1 MPKWDIFRF
10 THNPDKP
17 EITNYKHQIP
27 NKIEHHLFDPPRRIG
42 HCDLPIFNDKHSG
55 RITMPNVIS
64 RTPKYRILVVDDDK
78 DIVQTIKGNLE
89 LDGYE
94 VLTALDGHA
103 CLQKARD
110 NRPDLIILD
119 LSLPDIDGIKA
130 CQILRREFDFPI
142 IMLTARDGV
151 ADKVL
156 GLECGADDY
165 IVKPFN
171 FLELSAR
178 IKSIFKRLERS
189 LVNDQY
195 DFKELSINFKSRDI
209 KIRDESVRLTKTEFE
224 LLSLFVSYPGEVLS
238 REFIQQ
244 QIWRDSQ
251 LYQTSRAVDVH
262 VQRLRKKIEAEV
274 DKPEYILT
282 VAGVGYQFQAS

>member
-1 MPKWDIFRF
+1 MSG
-10 THNPDKP
+10 
-17 EITNYKHQIP
+17 
-27 NKIEHHLFDPPRRIG
+27 PR
-42 HCDLPIFNDKHSG
+42 
-55 RITMPNVIS
+55 
-64 RTPKYRILVVDDDK
+64 PKYRILVVDDDK

-94 VLTALDGHA
+94 VLAAFNGRTGLHIA
-103 CLQKARD
+103 KTT
-110 NRPDLIILD
+110 RPDLIILD
-119 LSLPDIDGIKA
+119 LTLPDIDGIKT
-130 CQILRREFDFPI
+130 CQIIRREFDFPI

-178 IKSIFKRLERS
+178 IKSILKRVERS

-195 DFKELSINFKSRDI
+195 EFKDLSINFKSKTITARNETV
-209 KIRDESVRLTKTEFE
+209 KLTKTEFE
-224 LLSLFVSYPGEVLS
+224 LLSLFISYPGEVLS

-274 DKPEYILT
+274 DKPEYLVT
-282 VAGVGYQFQAS
+282 VAGVGYKFQAG

>member
-1 MPKWDIFRF
+1 MPG
-10 THNPDKP
+10 
-17 EITNYKHQIP
+17 
-27 NKIEHHLFDPPRRIG
+27 PR
-42 HCDLPIFNDKHSG
+42 
-55 RITMPNVIS
+55 
-64 RTPKYRILVVDDDK
+64 PKYRILVVDDDK

-94 VLTALDGHA
+94 VLAAFDGRTGLHIA
-103 CLQKARD
+103 KTT
-110 NRPDLIILD
+110 RPDLIILD
-119 LSLPDIDGIKA
+119 LTLPDIDGIKT
-130 CQILRREFDFPI
+130 CQIIRREFDFPI

-178 IKSIFKRLERS
+178 IKSILKRVERS

-195 DFKELSINFKSRDI
+195 EFKDLSINFKSKTI
-209 KIRDESVRLTKTEFE
+209 TVRNGTVKLTKTEFE

-274 DKPEYILT
+274 DKPEYLVT
-282 VAGVGYQFQAS
+282 VAGVGYKFQAG

>member
-1 MPKWDIFRF
+1 MPIS
-10 THNPDKP
+10 KP
-17 EITNYKHQIP
+17 T
-27 NKIEHHLFDPPRRIG
+27 
-42 HCDLPIFNDKHSG
+42 
-55 RITMPNVIS
+55 
-64 RTPKYRILVVDDDK
+64 YRILVVDDDK

-94 VLTALDGHA
+94 VLTASDGHS
-103 CLQKARD
+103 CLQMAREH
-110 NRPDLIILD
+110 RPDLVILD
-119 LSLPDIDGIKA
+119 LNLPDIDGIKA
-130 CQILRREFDFPI
+130 CEIMRREYDFPI
-142 IMLTARDGV
+142 IMLTAREGV
-151 ADKVL
+151 SDKVL

-171 FLELSAR
+171 SLELSAR
-178 IKSIFKRLERS
+178 IKSILKRVERS

-195 DFKELSINFKSRDI
+195 ELKDLSINFKSKVI
-209 KIRDESVRLTKTEFE
+209 SVRGENVKLTKTEFE

-238 REFIQQ
+238 RDFIQQ

-274 DKPEYILT
+274 DKPEYLVT
-282 VAGVGYQFQAS
+282 VAGVGYKFQAG

>member
-1 MPKWDIFRF
+1 MPIS
-10 THNPDKP
+10 KP
-17 EITNYKHQIP
+17 T
-27 NKIEHHLFDPPRRIG
+27 
-42 HCDLPIFNDKHSG
+42 
-55 RITMPNVIS
+55 
-64 RTPKYRILVVDDDK
+64 YRILVVDDDK

-94 VLTALDGHA
+94 VLTASDGHS
-103 CLQKARD
+103 CLQMAREH
-110 NRPDLIILD
+110 RPDLVILD
-119 LSLPDIDGIKA
+119 LNLPDIDGIKA
-130 CQILRREFDFPI
+130 CEIMRREYDFPI
-142 IMLTARDGV
+142 IMLTAREGV
-151 ADKVL
+151 SDKVL

-171 FLELSAR
+171 SLELSAR
-178 IKSIFKRLERS
+178 IKSILKRIERS

-195 DFKELSINFKSRDI
+195 ELKDLSINFKSKVI
-209 KIRDESVRLTKTEFE
+209 SVRGENVKLTKTEFE

-238 REFIQQ
+238 RDFIQQ

-274 DKPEYILT
+274 DKPEYLVT
-282 VAGVGYQFQAS
+282 VAGVGYKFQVG

>member
-1 MPKWDIFRF
+1 MVDG
-10 THNPDKP
+10 T
-17 EITNYKHQIP
+17 Q
-27 NKIEHHLFDPPRRIG
+27 KIR
-42 HCDLPIFNDKHSG
+42 
-55 RITMPNVIS
+55 
-64 RTPKYRILVVDDDK
+64 YRILVVDDDK

-94 VLTALDGHA
+94 VLTAFNGKFG
-103 CLQKARD
+103 LQIAKSS
-110 NRPDLIILD
+110 RPDLVILD
-119 LSLPDIDGIKA
+119 LNLPDIDGIKA
-130 CQILRREFDFPI
+130 CEIMRREFDFPI

-165 IVKPFN
+165 MVKPFN

-178 IKSIFKRLERS
+178 IKSVFKRVERS
-189 LVNDQY
+189 LVKHYYEHKDL
-195 DFKELSINFKSRDI
+195 DINFKSRNVAVRGKRI
-209 KIRDESVRLTKTEFE
+209 KLTKTEYE
-224 LLSLFVSYPGEVLS
+224 LLELFVSYPNEVLS

-262 VQRLRKKIEAEV
+262 VQRLRKKIE
-274 DKPEYILT
+274 PEIETPKYIVT
-282 VAGVGYQFQAS
+282 VSGVGYKFQAG

>member
-1 MPKWDIFRF
+1 MPG
-10 THNPDKP
+10 PKP
-17 EITNYKHQIP
+17 T
-27 NKIEHHLFDPPRRIG
+27 
-42 HCDLPIFNDKHSG
+42 
-55 RITMPNVIS
+55 
-64 RTPKYRILVVDDDK
+64 YRILVVDDDR

-94 VLTALDGHA
+94 VLSASDGHS
-103 CLQKARD
+103 CLQMAREQ
-110 NRPDLIILD
+110 RPDLVILD
-119 LSLPDIDGIKA
+119 LNLPDIDGIKA
-130 CQILRREFDFPI
+130 CQIMRREYDFPI
-142 IMLTARDGV
+142 IMLTAREGV
-151 ADKVL
+151 SDKVL

-171 FLELSAR
+171 SLELSAR
-178 IKSIFKRLERS
+178 IKSILKRVERS

-195 DFKELSINFKSRDI
+195 EFEDLSINFKSKTI
-209 KIRDESVRLTKTEFE
+209 TVRGKNVKLTKTEFE

-262 VQRLRKKIEAEV
+262 VQRLRKKIESEV
-274 DKPEYILT
+274 DKPEYIIT
-282 VAGVGYQFQAS
+282 VAGVGYKFQAV

>member
-1 MPKWDIFRF
+1 MTGPS
-10 THNPDKP
+10 P
-17 EITNYKHQIP
+17 Q
-27 NKIEHHLFDPPRRIG
+27 
-42 HCDLPIFNDKHSG
+42 
-55 RITMPNVIS
+55 
-64 RTPKYRILVVDDDK
+64 YRILVVDDDK

-94 VLTALDGHA
+94 VLTALDGRTGLHI
-103 CLQKARD
+103 ARTV
-110 NRPDLIILD
+110 RPDLIILD
-119 LSLPDIDGIKA
+119 LTLPDIDGIKT
-130 CQILRREFDFPI
+130 CQIIRREFDFPI

-178 IKSIFKRLERS
+178 IKSILKRVERS

-195 DFKELSINFKSRDI
+195 EFKDLSINFKSKTI
-209 KIRDESVRLTKTEFE
+209 TVRNGTVKLTKTEFE

-274 DKPEYILT
+274 DKPEYIIT
-282 VAGVGYQFQAS
+282 VAGVGYKFQAH

>member
-1 MPKWDIFRF
+1 MADMKR
-10 THNPDKP
+10 KS
-17 EITNYKHQIP
+17 K
-27 NKIEHHLFDPPRRIG
+27 L
-42 HCDLPIFNDKHSG
+42 S
-55 RITMPNVIS
+55 
-64 RTPKYRILVVDDDK
+64 ILVVDDDK
-78 DIVQTIKGNLE
+78 DIVQTLKGNLE

-94 VLTALDGHA
+94 VLTALDGRTGLHI
-103 CLQKARD
+103 ARTI
-110 NRPDLIILD
+110 RPDLIILD
-119 LSLPDIDGIKA
+119 LTLPDIDGIKT
-130 CQILRREFDFPI
+130 CQIIRREFDFPI

-178 IKSIFKRLERS
+178 IKSIFKRVERS

-195 DFKELSINFKSRDI
+195 EFKDLSINFKSRTLNLRGAVV
-209 KIRDESVRLTKTEFE
+209 KLTKTEFE
-224 LLSLFVSYPGEVLS
+224 LLALFVSYPGEVLS
-238 REFIQQ
+238 RDFIQQ

-251 LYQTSRAVDVH
+251 LYQSSRAVDVH

-274 DKPEYILT
+274 DNPDYIHT
-282 VAGVGYQFQAS
+282 VAGVGYKFEAG

>member
-1 MPKWDIFRF
+1 MSG
-10 THNPDKP
+10 
-17 EITNYKHQIP
+17 
-27 NKIEHHLFDPPRRIG
+27 PRPR
-42 HCDLPIFNDKHSG
+42 
-55 RITMPNVIS
+55 
-64 RTPKYRILVVDDDK
+64 YRILVVDDDK

-94 VLTALDGHA
+94 VLAAFDGRTGLHIA
-103 CLQKARD
+103 KTT
-110 NRPDLIILD
+110 RPDLIILD
-119 LSLPDIDGIKA
+119 LTLPDIDGIKT
-130 CQILRREFDFPI
+130 CQIIRREFDFPI

-178 IKSIFKRLERS
+178 IKSILKRVERS

-195 DFKELSINFKSRDI
+195 EFKDLSINFKSKTITARNETV
-209 KIRDESVRLTKTEFE
+209 KLTKTEFE
-224 LLSLFVSYPGEVLS
+224 LLSLFISYPGEVLS

-274 DKPEYILT
+274 DKPEYIVT
-282 VAGVGYQFQAS
+282 VAGVGYKFQAH